1 MVFPQ
6 LRLGHLLVCGG
17 LKRRN
22 GRDVVCTGE
31 VNLVDANLEIREP
44 SLRVVA
50 APFKN
55 KQSAVWQ
62 RTESRDS
69 ASRMFIFYRSDRL
82 SHIRPFAVRRPVVV
96 DRLAREPRQSHHGTD
111 RVCGKVSID
120 LQRLFV
126 RRPHRHAVT
135 GDGQRLKAVVP
146 GILLLH
152 GGNRSR
158 AEKIAGRW
166 IELADERTRLLRN
179 PHLSGR
185 RIERASLHV
194 IAARHNNACPDVH
207 SVCPRRKRTGFAVD
221 LQRDRI

>member
-31 VNLVDANLEIREP
+31 VNLVDANLKIGEK
-44 SLRVVA
+44 SLWIVA
-50 APFKN
+50 TPFKN

-62 RTESRDS
+62 RTESRYA
-69 ASRMFIFYRSDRL
+69 ASRVFVFDRSNRF
-82 SHIRPFAVRRPVVV
+82 SHIRPFTVWRPVVI

-146 GILLLH
+146 GILLLY

-158 AEKIAGRW
+158 TEKCSRRRV
-166 IELADERTRLLRN
+166 ELTDKRARLLRN
-179 PHLSGR
+179 PHLPGR

-194 IAARHNNACPDVH
+194 V
-207 SVCPRRKRTGFAVD
+207 
-221 LQRDRI
+221 